1 MELEPV
7 IASYTGE
14 SYRAIRAFLTAE
26 VLHLIARIAEA
37 PVPAAELDRRV
48 VDELVEMHVLREVDG
63 VVRLDTSVFTEDDIV
78 RLNAVVAPLGRR
90 LAASLAEAVA
100 PLRDEPPAVITFLV
114 GVLGVQQSLGDV
126 MRESGLAVDWA
137 GFGGKYARSK
147 VDFHEVCDA
156 QKAMGPDLLNKSVFR
171 GARYTAVFIG
181 PGRQS
186 YLLRPDAAGD
196 SPGYVAALNAHL
208 TDAYAALLAGTL
220 DDAALRSAAER
231 VGLWRGGEPAAP
243 VITQEAMA
251 RYAPT
256 VDAVSAITASYFADK
271 MGTMRALLAST
282 TGGRQGVPPEN
293 MMLNL
298 WRYVRRSIA
307 RGLYAEGI
315 LTDRL
320 PETGLTT
327 LFYANDVAMLAR
339 LLG

>member
-1 MELEPV
+1 VELAPV

-14 SYRAIRAFLTAE
+14 SYRAMRASLTAE
-26 VLHLIARIAEA
+26 VLRLIARIAEA
-37 PVPAAELDRRV
+37 SVPVAELDRRV
-48 VDELVEMHVLREVDG
+48 VDELVAMHVLREVDG

-78 RLNAVVAPLGRR
+78 RISAVVAPLGRR

-126 MRESGLAVDWA
+126 MRESGLAVDCA

-181 PGRQS
+181 PGGQS
-186 YLLRPDAAGD
+186 YLLRPDAAG
-196 SPGYVAALNAHL
+196 
-208 TDAYAALLAGTL
+208 TQ
-220 DDAALRSAAER
+220 DDAALRSASER
-231 VGLWRGGEPAAP
+231 VGLWRDGAPAAP
-243 VITQEAMA
+243 MITQEAMA

-271 MGTMRALLAST
+271 MGTMRALLASS